1 MSIENLDESFDI
13 FNLSENLIIDENNE
27 TAEDQIVEDGNAEA
41 RSRKRCNS
49 D

>member
-13 FNLSENLIIDENNE
+13 FNVSENLIIDENNE

-41 RSRKRCNS
+41 QSRKRCIS